1 MITGPFIAGLVYG
14 LSVFA
19 LGFGLGGLRTL
30 LLHPLVGE
38 IWAITLEIPMMLA
51 ASWFICATLVHRMS
65 VPPQWSDRLTMG
77 GIALACVLVGEALIS
92 VGLFER
98 TLAEHLAL
106 YVTPRSALGL
116 LAQIAFALIP
126 LAQLRRDAKGD

>member
-1 MITGPFIAGLVYG
+1 MITRSFNAGLVYG

-19 LGFGLGGLRTL
+19 LGFGLGVLRTV

-38 IWAITLEIPMMLA
+38 VWAVALEIPVMLA
-51 ASWFICATLVHRMS
+51 ASWIICATLVHRMS
-65 VPPQWSDRLTMG
+65 VPPQWPDRLTMG
-77 GIALACVLVGEALIS
+77 VVALACVLVGEALVS

-126 LAQLRRDAKGD
+126 LAQLRRDRK